1 MRLYFCISTH
11 LNMYIR
17 NKETKEIVVGEYLK
31 ERTIGTRRS
40 HLITVDKIVAEM
52 KTIELIKNI

>member
-1 MRLYFCISTH
+1 
-11 LNMYIR
+11 MYIR